1 MAIDVRHEAGKVKRE
16 PLVPIPAHEELSPAF
31 QERSRRAIALLGVP
45 INSVLAFAHAE
56 DLGGA
61 ARDFFSAAMT
71 LGSLSRELR
80 LLIRLAVS
88 NTNECRYCQ
97 AHQRHQLT
105 HLRVAE
111 TKLAAVGN
119 GGEGLEPRE
128 QAAVRF
134 AQAMTFDAGNIPD
147 AVADAF
153 VAQFSPQERIE
164 VAIVAATMGMLNKCN
179 DALRVPLEAEFEPL
193 VS

>member
-1 MAIDVRHEAGKVKRE
+1 MTTEAAKTKPE
-16 PLVPIPAHEELSPAF
+16 PLVPIPAHDALSPAF
-31 QERSRRAIALLGVP
+31 QERSRRATALLGVP

-88 NTNECRYCQ
+88 TANECRYCQ
-97 AHQRHQLT
+97 AHQRHQLSQ
-105 HLRVAE
+105 LGVAE
-111 TKLAAVGN
+111 SKLAAVSN
-119 GGEGLEPRE
+119 GGEELEPRE

-134 AQAMTFDAGNIPD
+134 AQAMTFDAGNIPA
-147 AVADAF
+147 AVAEAF
-153 VAQFSPQERIE
+153 VARFSPQERIE
-164 VAIVAATMGMLNKCN
+164 VVTVAATMGMLNKCN
-179 DALRVPLEAEFEPL
+179 DALRVPLEAEFESL
-193 VS
+193 VG